1 MKRSL
6 RRFVRVRAEER
17 CEYCRLH
24 ESDLPLLSFHVDHI
38 LPKKHGGTDDPELLA
53 YSPIRKPK
61 AKLFHREPFPLS
73 PRLTYNAFRHDTRVI
88 SLRMP
93 CRSFLM
99 RRAFLSL
106 GLSLALGI
114 SANAQQASQLELVRA
129 LRTAGMVDLAL
140 ERLKDFKAN
149 PNLLTAD
156 EKKLL
161 PLEEARIRLEE
172 ASLESDDSRRA
183 SLILQARGS
192 FEEFIKANPTHPM
205 AAQANVE
212 IARLFALQAKGQL
225 SKANRI
231 ENREAKALE
240 FSRARPIFTTA
251 YNRYQGAITNLETRL
266 KSIADTDPLKAELT
280 RSKAQAE
287 LDAAVLQYELALTFI
302 GEDEARQKGEGVDKA
317 QKAFEKIADRYQNA
331 RIGFLAS
338 VWSWQCAFVNGEASK
353 AVPAIEKFITTN
365 RNNRDAADAVRLASF
380 FGIEHVYESDA
391 KDTSAAGKY
400 IRTEQAAQRWLQ
412 AYPEAKNTPEGIG
425 ARYRRGLM
433 KEAQAFLPGGVI
445 FSELPKPKPMPPMP
459 KPKTSEKDKDKEKPA
474 EPVKEPP
481 PPVRKIIGIS
491 AGAKQLLEDAN
502 KIYKE
507 IADTDNEYS
516 DRAQR
521 RRLINQLVVLE
532 AEGKG
537 GDPPLKSINT
547 LEQAYLAAKVQQA
560 RIYDLAKSGRPET
573 EQEKEEKKRIDNAV
587 NYLERGLQRVTP
599 KDPSRDVFDAQML
612 LVSFLT
618 KKDRAIEAAVLGEGL
633 ARNNPKMPKAAV
645 AAALAIFAY
654 NSSLA
659 KLKEANGDDVAQE
672 SDVKRIVALA
682 AFAEKTWPNDGPT
695 DAIRHVL
702 SFYQANRDKDYEA
715 AWKTH
720 SRISSGYSDVYQ
732 ARREMAAAMFYLI
745 RPEEKDPKKY
755 RDTLTANIT
764 KRAAD
769 FRATLA
775 ALEALQ
781 EPPATSPAYQAE
793 AWAGAKTMQ
802 AQLYYMNGDYD
813 KVDAVVKS
821 TVEGLMKLDSLE
833 AKKNDLAYTIRGLKY
848 NSLQGRAADFIR
860 AKEFAKVGEVLAP
873 ELDALKKEMKAPPPE
888 ETPGFTR
895 MRIAQRSF
903 LISAMSAFVQNKQ
916 VDQASEM
923 LDALQASGGSLEQ
936 NVATMRSLNT
946 TIQGQIET
954 LTKEGKKADAAEL
967 ATSFTEFLDKIK
979 GDDVSK
985 LPNGVILFLGQGYGA
1000 VNQNAKATELF
1011 DQLLKKPFEPNPK
1024 DPDAAAKHATFIRQM
1039 EYLQARAYR
1048 QAGVQGGGKPDF
1060 DKAAALMKKVVGDPI
1075 APKSK
1080 PVPQGWGYRNIDIRK
1095 EYCALLEDQNFFG
1108 PAVSNWVKLTNEF
1121 VPGGL
1126 PQPVKFLGQR
1136 QTFGTLS
1143 QVADMGLATSFQ
1155 LPTSVAGFIDV
1166 AFKNVF
1172 PAIAERRNQQRQLYF
1187 DFFFEA
1193 QRCSARAYTTPAV
1206 AVRVTGGPEAI
1217 ALKLQDIGQ
1226 RLFDLITKND
1236 DVPTDVKEN
1245 IQDFLNEDRYKVIKK
1260 KFEDLT
1266 ATLPKAATP

>member
-1 MKRSL
+1 
-6 RRFVRVRAEER
+6 
-17 CEYCRLH
+17 
-24 ESDLPLLSFHVDHI
+24 
-38 LPKKHGGTDDPELLA
+38 
-53 YSPIRKPK
+53 
-61 AKLFHREPFPLS
+61 
-73 PRLTYNAFRHDTRVI
+73 
-88 SLRMP
+88 
-93 CRSFLM
+93 M
-99 RRAFLSL
+99 RRALLSL
-106 GLSLALGI
+106 GLSLSLGI
-114 SANAQQASQLELVRA
+114 SANAQQPSQLELVRA
-129 LRTAGMVDLAL
+129 LRAAGMVDLAIQRL
-140 ERLKDFKAN
+140 EELRTK

-156 EKKLL
+156 EVRLI
-161 PLEEARIRLEE
+161 PLELARIRLEE
-172 ASLESDDSRRA
+172 ASSESEDARRA
-183 SLILQARGS
+183 SLIFQARGS
-192 FEEFIKANPTHPM
+192 FEEFIKANPMHPM

-240 FSRARPIFTTA
+240 FSRARPNFTTA
-251 YNRYQGAITNLETRL
+251 FNRYQGAITNLENRL
-266 KSIADTDPLKAELT
+266 KTLDEKDPLNAELK

-287 LDAAVLQYELALTFI
+287 LDAAVLQYEMALTFI
-302 GEDEARQKGEGVDKA
+302 GEDETRQKGEGVDKA
-317 QKAFEKIADRYQNA
+317 QKAFDKIADRYPNI

-338 VWSWQCAFVNGEASK
+338 VWTWQCAFVNGEASK
-353 AVPAIEKFITTN
+353 AVPAIEKFIAAN
-365 RNNRDAADAVRLASF
+365 RNNRDAADAVRLAGF
-380 FGIEHVYESDA
+380 FGIEHVFEADGA
-391 KDTSAAGKY
+391 KDTTPGGKF

-433 KEAQAFLPGGVI
+433 KEYQAFLPGGVI
-445 FSELPKPKPMPPMP
+445 FNELPKPKPMPPMP
-459 KPKTSEKDKDKEKPA
+459 KPKTSEKDKEKGKEVVKEPA
-474 EPVKEPP
+474 KEPP

-491 AGAKQLLEDAN
+491 PGAKQLLEDAN

-537 GDPPLKSINT
+537 GDPLLKSINT
-547 LEQAYLAAKVQQA
+547 LEQGYLAAQVQQGK
-560 RIYDLAKSGRPET
+560 IFNLPTSGKPAD

-587 NYLERGLQRVTP
+587 TYLERGLQRVTP
-599 KDPSRDVFDAQML
+599 RDPPREVFDAQML
-612 LVSFLT
+612 LVSFLS

-645 AAALAIFAY
+645 AAALAVFAY

-659 KLKEANGDDVAQE
+659 KLKEANGEDEAQE

-682 AFAEKTWPNDGPT
+682 SFAEKNWPNDGPT

-702 SFYQANRDKDYEA
+702 AFYQANRDKDYDA

-720 SRISSGYSDVYQ
+720 SRIGSGYSDVYQ
-732 ARREMAAAMFYLI
+732 ARREMAAAMFFLI
-745 RPEEKDPKKY
+745 RPEAKDPKY
-755 RDTLTANIT
+755 RESLTANIT

-775 ALEALQ
+775 ALEALP
-781 EPPATSPAYQAE
+781 EPPATSPAYLAE

-802 AQLYYMNGDYD
+802 AQLYYMNADYD

-848 NSLQGRAADFIR
+848 NSLQGRAAEFIR
-860 AKEFAKVGEVLAP
+860 AKDFAKVGEVLAAD
-873 ELDALKKEMKAPPPE
+873 LDALKKELKALPPE

-895 MRIAQRSF
+895 MRAAQRSF

-936 NVATMRSLNT
+936 NVATMRSLNS

-967 ATSFTEFLDKIK
+967 GRSFSEFLDKIK
-979 GDDVSK
+979 GEDVSK
-985 LPNGVILFLGQGYGA
+985 LSNGVILFLGQGYGA
-1000 VNQNAKATELF
+1000 VSQNAKAAELF
-1011 DQLLKKPFEPNPK
+1011 DQLIKKPFEPNPK
-1024 DPDAAAKHATFIRQM
+1024 DPDSATKQATFIKQM
-1039 EYLQARAYR
+1039 EYMQARAYR
-1048 QAGVQGGGKPDF
+1048 QAGAQGGGKPDF
-1060 DKAAALMKKVVGDPI
+1060 DKAAALMKKVVGDPVGKGV
-1075 APKSK
+1075 A
-1080 PVPQGWGYRNIDIRK
+1080 QGWGYRNLDIRK

-1121 VPGGL
+1121 VPGGI

-1143 QVADMGLATSFQ
+1143 QVVDLGLTTSFQ
-1155 LPTSVAGFIDV
+1155 IPTSVSGFVDI

-1172 PAIAERRNQQRQLYF
+1172 PVVAERRNQQRQLYF
-1187 DFFFEA
+1187 DLFFEA

-1206 AVRVTGGPEAI
+1206 AVKVKGGADAV

-1236 DVPTDVKEN
+1236 DVPTDVIEK
-1245 IQDFLNEDRYKVIKK
+1245 IQDFLNEDRYKVVKK
-1260 KFEDLT
+1260 KYEDLR